1 MNIFLSYSHE
11 DSEVV
16 DKVRNFLA
24 SHEITVFNDRTDI
37 GAGESLTASINQAI
51 SNSDAVLFFVS
62 KNSEKSQWI
71 QQEMSLAVSDK
82 LKGRNVKLIPV
93 LLDRSVE
100 VPFFLKDYLYLDM
113 SKPADFNSTMARLIS
128 GLKETSKST
137 AKQDLE
143 AKAIN
148 IEIEKEILQLKT
160 LEHEELQKYKT
171 RQLFFVSA
179 IVTLISAVFVSV
191 GLLGWLTESE
201 NSNLEWILAFVS
213 GSVASLVGSFL
224 YMKKE
229 APNKEELNK
238 KVNKIYDLVKNMEE
252 RNVR

>member
-16 DKVRNFLA
+16 DKVRNFLD
-24 SHEITVFNDRTDI
+24 SHEIAVFNDKTDI
-37 GAGESLTASINQAI
+37 GAGESLTVSINQAI

-82 LKGRNVKLIPV
+82 LKGRDIKLIPV
-93 LLDRSVE
+93 LLDRGVE
-100 VPFFLKDYLYLDM
+100 VPFFLRDYLYLDM
-113 SKPADFNSTMARLIS
+113 SNPADFESTMTRLIS
-128 GLKETSKST
+128 GLNETSKST

-148 IEIEKEILQLKT
+148 IEIEKELLQLKT
-160 LEHEELQKYKT
+160 LEYEELQKYKT
-171 RQLFFVSA
+171 RQMFFVSA
-179 IVTLISAVFVSV
+179 IVTLISAIFVSV
-191 GLLGWLTESE
+191 GLLSWLTESE

-229 APNKEELNK
+229 APNKQELNK
-238 KVNKIYDLVKNMEE
+238 KVNEIYDLVKSMEE